1 MDVQNVLKLL
11 KKIDGTL
18 TYSTK
23 RGILITDNDFNLR
36 KYPKHHLSQYLSSKS
51 ALENLAI
58 SMVTQITL
66 DPMHLIDL
74 GVTRKFLLRIFNK
87 KTVFK
92 TPIDNLKAISSKLL
106 DMRNHVT
113 KEFAR
118 KPRSLDDLV
127 HWKAT
132 EFRQFVLYS
141 GIIALKN
148 SVHDDVYYEFLLLH
162 CAYRLLCSPKQC
174 KSNIETSQTLL
185 DLFVENFPI
194 VFGENSVSYNVHS
207 LLHLKH
213 TIGLVGNIA
222 TGSAYGFE
230 NYLQKLKKVVRKPTL
245 VLQQIYK
252 NILGDRFVSDT
263 HPTGP
268 RVSDS
273 NMTCIFRNCI
283 LSIKSPDNICFVK
296 NSIPIQIQQ
305 FTADSVIGRRFINIR
320 SFYEEPCDSKTLG
333 IYVVDIEASDKI
345 ETFDL
350 EDLEC
355 KALCIPYKHDLVL
368 MPILHS
374 CH

>member
-148 SVHDDVYYEFLLLH
+148 SVHVDVYYEFLLLH

-194 VFGENSVSYNVHS
+194 VFGENSVS
-207 LLHLKH
+207 
-213 TIGLVGNIA
+213 
-222 TGSAYGFE
+222 
-230 NYLQKLKKVVRKPTL
+230 
-245 VLQQIYK
+245 
-252 NILGDRFVSDT
+252 
-263 HPTGP
+263 
-268 RVSDS
+268 
-273 NMTCIFRNCI
+273 
-283 LSIKSPDNICFVK
+283 
-296 NSIPIQIQQ
+296 
-305 FTADSVIGRRFINIR
+305 
-320 SFYEEPCDSKTLG
+320 
-333 IYVVDIEASDKI
+333 
-345 ETFDL
+345 
-350 EDLEC
+350 
-355 KALCIPYKHDLVL
+355 
-368 MPILHS
+368 
-374 CH
+374 